1 MEKENKKIEKLCSFY
16 VSDWHLATMILPYI
30 NNKIDEN
37 VKIVTILEN
46 DIEKNMKILVE
57 KLNLRNKKEI
67 LKINWSNLESKKY
80 ADLEKRL
87 KQETKEKSE
96 LVILVNGTKD
106 YMEKN
111 NSNIEKWLA
120 KSFVSSAKIIN
131 FFEVTEFNNNIVEIL
146 EKHDKV
152 FNTSGEK
159 EINEVFEGY
168 KKGEKVETKKVV
180 GDTIEE

>member
-37 VKIVTILEN
+37 VKIVTILESN
-46 DIEKNMKILVE
+46 IEKNMKILVE
-57 KLNLRNKKEI
+57 KLNLKNKREI
-67 LKINWSNLESKKY
+67 LKINLSNLESKKY
-80 ADLEKRL
+80 ADIEKRL
-87 KQETKEKSE
+87 KQETKEKTQ

-106 YMEKN
+106 YMERN
-111 NSNIEKWLA
+111 NSNIEKWIE
-120 KSFVSSAKIIN
+120 KSFISSVKIIN
-131 FFEVTEFNNNIVEIL
+131 FFEVTEFNNHIAEIL
-146 EKHDKV
+146 DKHDKV

-168 KKGEKVETKKVV
+168 QKGQKIETKKIV